1 MSWIGDGRRSSVS
14 RRRASPRAARAL
26 FPPHDGLVKKRILI
40 AASLFATAFAVQAHE
55 GLDLAQKSMAAAGA
69 TKSAPASLVAAHDP
83 LPELFLRAEQERRG
97 PRGACELAATDLCYD
112 LTDGRLTYRGAR
124 RFMPRFEGLTAESIS
139 VRHDRVVFRYSFR

>member
-1 MSWIGDGRRSSVS
+1 M
-14 RRRASPRAARAL
+14 
-26 FPPHDGLVKKRILI
+26 KKRILI
-40 AASLFATAFAVQAHE
+40 AASLLATAFVADAHE
-55 GLDLAQKSMAAAGA
+55 GLDLAQRSMAAASA
-69 TKSAPASLVAAHDP
+69 TKSAPASLVASHDP